1 MHDGPF
7 SPARLR
13 RLDRALRVEFRLWLQ
28 TIVAGATVTFVLW
41 TAVSLALSFVRA
53 PIAQALQSVTPQFV
67 PWATGAAGV
76 LLLLFL
82 ARGLAIGWADT
93 FMQAERRAR
102 AVTLAGMA
110 VAVAVAAG
118 ALMFAWPA
126 RADTPSD
133 SSADYCS
140 RDLGAWFYCTRPEPP
155 TREEKAARE
164 GVGPA
169 GEKPPEIVALEAF
182 QKEVEEA
189 RQIAVWAPTEENV
202 RRFYLLQK
210 VALDRGGLFADQWRR
225 LVWTSPEL
233 DYTLKRPVSEIGKR
247 AWEDERLYD
256 RELFLKGFAAE
267 LGLFYV
273 FRESCGACRVFS
285 PVVKAFGARYAVTVK
300 AISAD
305 GGRNPDFQDALVDR
319 GQLKAWGF
327 ASPATPALLIFQRQT
342 KGQAPAVKL
351 SNGKTVQLRSCA
363 KPKGCITYLGAG
375 VLSVEDI
382 AERLYVLLATEPGQD
397 F

>member
-1 MHDGPF
+1 MQDNLF

-13 RLDRALRVEFRLWLQ
+13 RLERALRVELRLWLQ
-28 TIVAGATVTFVLW
+28 TVVAGGAVTFVLW
-41 TAVSLALSFVRA
+41 TAVSLALSFVKA
-53 PIAQALQSVTPQFV
+53 PIAEALQTVTPQFV
-67 PWATGAAGV
+67 PWASGAAG
-76 LLLLFL
+76 LLLVLFL
-82 ARGLAIGWADT
+82 VRGLAIGWADT
-93 FMQAERRAR
+93 FLQAERRAR

-110 VAVAVAAG
+110 CAVAVAVA

-126 RADTPSD
+126 RAATPSN

-140 RDLGAWFYCTRPEPP
+140 RNLGAWFYCTRPEPAA
-155 TREEKAARE
+155 EDEKTARE

-169 GEKPPEIVALEAF
+169 ADRPSEILELEAF
-182 QKEVEEA
+182 QRQVEEA

-202 RRFYLLQK
+202 RRFYMLQK

-225 LVWTSPEL
+225 LVWTNPEL
-233 DYTLKRPVSEIGKR
+233 DYTLRRPVSEIGKR

-305 GGRNPDFQDALVDR
+305 GGRNADFQDALVDR

-351 SNGKTVQLRSCA
+351 SNGKTVQLRSCP